1 MNFQENDFDF
11 LIVIIATKCYNVL
24 CRKCYRRRCHVTN
37 QCYRIL
43 EMHGKS
49 TNRPQRLQGNMMD
62 DITKK
67 RAKIE
72 NAIEHIVCDYKAI
85 IDYALTCINN
95 KLSYQTYMCILPFF
109 SMYVLEGYE
118 YLCEN
123 GILNKESIHQQ
134 ELEKLE
140 KCRAVGVKLHSN
152 FKKTT
157 FNSLNDFNR
166 NEYIKFFN
174 KAHPIARL
182 VLKES
187 IKNYCVCFVDNFP
200 VGNYHLYSK
209 KILDT
214 EIGTYIEDVSKQVYE
229 YTFLLSRFS
238 TEVVSGIDTS
248 FDLNIMGQR
257 KISIQFNSIDYNMA
271 YDYKD
276 FRIKQSPPILMALL
290 DVLCVLNAYRKIF
303 VKINKDRI
311 LDIKIKYTILFY
323 AILSLKS
330 IFNFCD
336 SENIY
341 IQAEREFTNYIHD
354 LENRYVKNKL
364 RKFCM
369 HYDFPIDEWKQD
381 PFTEEFEKEFQKPI
395 QQISQTL
402 FDVIDTLANK
412 LQELIMEKT

>member
-1 MNFQENDFDF
+1 
-11 LIVIIATKCYNVL
+11 
-24 CRKCYRRRCHVTN
+24 
-37 QCYRIL
+37 
-43 EMHGKS
+43 
-49 TNRPQRLQGNMMD
+49 MD
-62 DITKK
+62 DIIKK
-67 RAKIE
+67 RAKIK

-85 IDYALTCINN
+85 IDYAQTCINN
-95 KLSYQTYMCILPFF
+95 KLGYQAYMCILPFF
-109 SMYVLEGYE
+109 SMYVFEGYE
-118 YLCEN
+118 YLCDHN
-123 GILNKESIHQQ
+123 ILNRESIQKQ
-134 ELEKLE
+134 GLAKLE
-140 KCRAVGVKLHSN
+140 KCRAMGVKLHSD

-157 FNSLNDFNR
+157 FKSLNDFNR

-182 VLKES
+182 ILKES
-187 IKNYCVCFVDNFP
+187 IKNYCIFFVENCP
-200 VGNYHLYSK
+200 IGNYHLYSK
-209 KILDT
+209 KVLDM
-214 EIGTYIEDVSKQVYE
+214 EVGTYMEDVSKQVYE
-229 YTFLLSRFS
+229 YAFLLSRFG
-238 TEVVSGIDTS
+238 TEVVSGIDTT
-248 FDLNIMGQR
+248 FDLTLMGQR

-276 FRIKQSPPILMALL
+276 FRIKHSPPILMALL
-290 DVLCVLNAYRKIF
+290 DVLCVLNGYRKIF

-323 AILSLKS
+323 AILSLRS

-341 IQAEREFTNYIHD
+341 IPAEREFTNYIQD
-354 LENRYVKNKL
+354 LENQYVKNKL

-395 QQISQTL
+395 QQISQAL